1 LCPVVARSLTKK
13 QTADLL
19 EAAIRTEGWSYTL
32 AVRLASQSGYSQ
44 RTIYRMKDDLLDKL
58 AAVDAADLPR
68 RRARL
73 LMDVARIRERAVEE
87 GKPAAA
93 ARLLD
98 MEAKM
103 TGLDQPQPVAADD
116 DGGELDTSTEGML
129 AEVRAM
135 RKAAQRGGSHVAAA
149 KLLDTEAGLV
159 ADLALERRAANE
171 RARSAADPEALED
184 RIVAALL
191 GMPDKLRR
199 QILARVA
206 E

>member
-1 LCPVVARSLTKK
+1 
-13 QTADLL
+13 
-19 EAAIRTEGWSYTL
+19 
-32 AVRLASQSGYSQ
+32 
-44 RTIYRMKDDLLDKL
+44 
-58 AAVDAADLPR
+58 
-68 RRARL
+68 
-73 LMDVARIRERAVEE
+73 
-87 GKPAAA
+87 
-93 ARLLD
+93 
-98 MEAKM
+98 
-103 TGLDQPQPVAADD
+103 
-116 DGGELDTSTEGML
+116 
-129 AEVRAM
+129 M

-199 QILARVA
+199 QILDRVA